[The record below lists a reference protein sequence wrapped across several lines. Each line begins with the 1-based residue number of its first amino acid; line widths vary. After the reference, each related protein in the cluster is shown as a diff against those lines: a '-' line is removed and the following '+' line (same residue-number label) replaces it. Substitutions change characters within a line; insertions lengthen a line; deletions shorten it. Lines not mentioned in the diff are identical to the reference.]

1 MAAIP
6 KGISSMELLE
16 LDYLPLILLNESSI
30 HRNSPCFDSTFTK
43 QSLHFYFTSYM
54 ILPTRKEYLPH
65 MIQFFIPILV
75 ISPPN

>member
-1 MAAIP
+1 MHLGVIP

-30 HRNSPCFDSTFTK
+30 HRNSVLCFDSTFTK

-65 MIQFFIPILV
+65 TIQFL
-75 ISPPN
+75 SLY